1 MITGS
6 ANFSDASTRK
16 NDENM
21 LVIRG
26 DRRVADIYLSEFMRL
41 FNHFQFRGLVRAR
54 AATGPESARSFL
66 VPDELVESS
75 LLPARHAKIS
85 GETLLCRSSLA
96 GHCNLRAKIPAT
108 VRTEADRH
116 RCGQCQPFPLSAL
129 SAPFARYHPA
139 RRLWSCRPT
148 VQSK

>member
-26 DRRVADIYLSEFMRL
+26 GKRVADLYLSEFMRL
-41 FNHFQFRGLVRAR
+41 YNHFQFRGLAHTR

-66 VPDELVESS
+66 VPNDSWK
-75 LLPARHAKIS
+75 ARYYRPGTPKYL
-85 GETLLCRSSLA
+85 ERLYFA
-96 GHCNLRAKIPAT
+96 GH
-108 VRTEADRH
+108 
-116 RCGQCQPFPLSAL
+116 S
-129 SAPFARYHPA
+129 
-139 RRLWSCRPT
+139 
-148 VQSK
+148 